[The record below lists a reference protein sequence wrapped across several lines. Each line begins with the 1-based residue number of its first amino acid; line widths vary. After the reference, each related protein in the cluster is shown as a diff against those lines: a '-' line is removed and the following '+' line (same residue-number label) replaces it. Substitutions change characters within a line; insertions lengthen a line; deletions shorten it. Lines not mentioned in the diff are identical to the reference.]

1 VIKTPQGGLVTTVQK
16 IRNEPDLVRRTIKAA
31 LLGNRF
37 LKQNKGEFVKLLA
50 KESGIY
56 DPMVAELVHEEAVK
70 LYSDTG
76 LASDEAMHEFISA
89 SKESLK
95 TSREVAVSEVA
106 DFSLAQ
112 RAATE
117 LRAGR

>member
-1 VIKTPQGGLVTTVQK
+1 
-16 IRNEPDLVRRTIKAA
+16 
-31 LLGNRF
+31 
-37 LKQNKGEFVKLLA
+37 
-50 KESGIY
+50 
-56 DPMVAELVHEEAVK
+56 
-70 LYSDTG
+70 
-76 LASDEAMHEFISA
+76 MHEFISA

>member
-1 VIKTPQGGLVTTVQK
+1 
-16 IRNEPDLVRRTIKAA
+16 
-31 LLGNRF
+31 
-37 LKQNKGEFVKLLA
+37 LKQNKGEFVKVLA

-76 LASDEAMHEFISA
+76 LISDEAMHEFISA

-106 DFSLAQ
+106 DFSLAS